1 MSGLHA
7 MLVHFPLAFWA
18 LAILMIMVAAF
29 VPGRWSDLCKG
40 GLLPVLILSLLGGIA
55 GIISGWIIWPADAN
69 LYSPLVRNHI
79 LMAFWSMGIFA
90 VITALVWRF
99 KEEAFEGC
107 FRWVMVVL
115 ALVGGLL
122 FAITGTLGG
131 HLAAS
136 PTHFSQLLAAAGWT
150 VYETFYAPDWVLVV
164 LLLLA
169 VVSAFAGF
177 TARVAKSSR

>member
-18 LAILMIMVAAF
+18 LATLMVLIAAL
-29 VPGRWSDLCKG
+29 VPGRWGDLCKA
-40 GLLPVLILSLLGGIA
+40 GLLPVLVFSLLGGVA
-55 GIISGWIIWPADAN
+55 GIISGWVIWPADAN

-79 LMAFWSMGIFA
+79 LMAFWAMGIFA
-90 VITALVWRF
+90 VITALVWRH
-99 KEEAFEGC
+99 KEVAFTGH
-107 FRWVMVVL
+107 FRWALVVL
-115 ALVGGLL
+115 ALAGSLL

-136 PTHFSQLLAAAGWT
+136 PTHFSELLAAAGWT
-150 VYETFYAPDWVLVV
+150 VYETFYAPSWMLVV

-169 VVSAFAGF
+169 VMSAIAGF
-177 TARVAKSSR
+177 TAKAKN